1 MCIRDSFTRVRP
13 LLRLLDHPLLGAP
26 IAAFSEFFLKRVLGF
41 PKHVT
46 RREIVHT
53 NRRVALIDWD
63 GVRATAG
70 ALQLPVFLAYALDDA
85 LIQPERSEEL
95 AEVLGRD
102 AARDGPRLVYDTG
115 GHNIQK
121 TQAEELADALA
132 EWIGGLRKS

>member
-1 MCIRDSFTRVRP
+1 M
-13 LLRLLDHPLLGAP
+13 
-26 IAAFSEFFLKRVLGF
+26 
-41 PKHVT
+41 T

-63 GVRATAG
+63 GARATAG
-70 ALQLPVFLAYALDDA
+70 ALQLPIFLAYALDDA

-102 AARDGPRLVYDTG
+102 ARRDGPRLVYDVG

-132 EWIGGLRKS
+132 EWIGGLSAARG